1 MKDKNDFAAA
11 LVNVGDAVRMRKLL
25 REMLTPDE
33 LRNVQL
39 RWRLMQMLHEGQSQ
53 RAIARRLGISLCKI
67 TRGSRILK
75 DGSSVAAVIIKGERQ

>member
-1 MKDKNDFAAA
+1 MKDKNDLASA
-11 LVNVGDAVRMRKLL
+11 LVAVRGAGHMRRLL

-53 RAIARRLGISLCKI
+53 RAIARRLRISLCKI

-75 DGSSVAAVIIKGERQ
+75 NTKSVAAGLIKGDLK

>member
-11 LVNVGDAVRMRKLL
+11 LVKVGDAVRMRKLL
-25 REMLTPDE
+25 KEMLTPDE

-75 DGSSVAAVIIKGERQ
+75 DGNSVAAVIIKGERS